1 MNALS
6 ADPRTVEERDLPG
19 QFIFCPGS
27 RCSAEAIYTAA
38 IVTRAVSVSLDSMA
52 NAEILTPTLLDW
64 SQVRSGI
71 QAFQRSLDLEGESKA
86 FMYFALSK
94 ILKIDD
100 DEIRTAITDGG
111 DDRGIDAVYVD
122 GRPERRVIHLFQFKH
137 VSSFDKVGSS
147 FPSNEI
153 DKIQSFLECFLRK
166 DASLEKTC
174 NPLLWNK
181 VQDLWEALEEAV
193 YSIQIH
199 LCNNATGLIQSHA
212 ARFEEALRPY
222 QHAVLVQHDL
232 VWFSRNLSKGMAVDR
247 EYELGLVEDQYFG
260 RTDGFAKGLIGTVR
274 GDEIVRLITDHDF
287 PQEVDDSLFE
297 DNIRL
302 YLGEENEINR
312 KILTTAL
319 STSNTQFWYLNN
331 GITIVC
337 ERMEYQPRSANPKV
351 RMVNPQIVNGGQTS
365 HALFEAA
372 RVDIGRIYDVKLL
385 LRVIETGDRPFT
397 NSIAEATN
405 SQTPIRSRDIRS
417 NDSIQI
423 RIENAL
429 IGHSYFY
436 ERKNDQHIAQAA
448 DSRIDAVKL
457 GQIILAYV
465 LREPDRAK
473 TSSNRIFGE
482 YYGWVFDEGIL
493 SAENIIAMWRV
504 YRMVDLDRRRALT
517 ALNSHL
523 KQTYD
528 ESWIIEG
535 VFHILYMLSLACER
549 EGTSIFDFEGVEKH
563 YASVKAQIDEFM
575 ALNRGRAAYRVFRS
589 AMTKQLL
596 ARFARGYQLDLGLET
611 PATN

>member
-1 MNALS
+1 MTIAPI
-6 ADPRTVEERDLPG
+6 A
-19 QFIFCPGS
+19 
-27 RCSAEAIYTAA
+27 
-38 IVTRAVSVSLDSMA
+38 
-52 NAEILTPTLLDW
+52 TPTLLDW

-71 QAFQRSLDLEGESKA
+71 QAFQRSLGLAEESRA
-86 FMYFALSK
+86 FLYFALSK

-122 GRPERRVIHLFQFKH
+122 SRPERRVIHLFQFKH
-137 VSSFDKVGSS
+137 VSSFEKVGSS

-199 LCNNATGLIQSHA
+199 LCNNATALIPSHLS
-212 ARFEEALRPY
+212 RFEEALRPY
-222 QHAVLVQHDL
+222 QHALVTQHDL
-232 VWFSRNLSKGMAVDR
+232 IWFSRHLSKGAPVDR
-247 EYELGLVEDQYFG
+247 EFQLGLVEDQYFG

-274 GDEIVRLITDHDF
+274 GDEIVRLITDQNF
-287 PQEVDDSLFE
+287 PQEVDDTLFE

-319 STSNTQFWYLNN
+319 SDVNTQFWYLNN

-337 ERMEYQPRSANPKV
+337 DRMEYQPRAANPKV
-351 RMVNPQIVNGGQTS
+351 RMINPQIVNGGQTS

-372 RVDIGRIYDVKLL
+372 RSDIASIYDVKLL
-385 LRVIETGDRPFT
+385 LRIIETGDRTFT
-397 NSIAEATN
+397 NSVAEATN

-429 IGHSYFY
+429 VGHGYFY
-436 ERKNDQHIAQAA
+436 ERKNDQHIEQPAE
-448 DSRIDAVKL
+448 SRIDAVKL

-482 YYGWVFDEGIL
+482 YYGWVFDEAIL

-504 YRMVDLDRRRALT
+504 YRMVDDDRRRALA
-517 ALNSHL
+517 ALNSRL
-523 KQTYD
+523 KKTYD

-535 VFHILYMLSLACER
+535 VYHILYMLSLTCER
-549 EGTSIFDFEGVEKH
+549 EGTSLYDFAGVEKH
-563 YASVKAQIDEFM
+563 YTSVKAQIDDFM
-575 ALNRGRAAYRVFRS
+575 AQNRGQAAYRVFRS

-596 ARFARGYQLDLGLET
+596 ARFARGHQLELGLEAPT
-611 PATN
+611 P

>member
-1 MNALS
+1 M
-6 ADPRTVEERDLPG
+6 TV
-19 QFIFCPGS
+19 
-27 RCSAEAIYTAA
+27 TAP
-38 IVTRAVSVSLDSMA
+38 I
-52 NAEILTPTLLDW
+52 NPTLLDW
-64 SQVRSGI
+64 SQVRTGV
-71 QAFQRSLDLEGESKA
+71 QAFQRSLNLDNEARA
-86 FMYFALSK
+86 FQYFALSK

-111 DDRGIDAVYVD
+111 DDRGIDAVYID

-137 VSSFDKVGSS
+137 VSSFEKVSSS

-153 DKIQSFLECFLRK
+153 DKIQSFLDCCLRK
-166 DASLEKTC
+166 DMSLQKTC
-174 NPLLWNK
+174 NALLWNK
-181 VQDLWEALEEAV
+181 VQDIWEALEEAV
-193 YSIQIH
+193 FSIHIH
-199 LCNNATGLIQSHA
+199 LCNNATGLIESHA
-212 ARFEEALRPY
+212 ARFEEALRQY
-222 QHAVLVQHDL
+222 QHAIIMQHDL
-232 VWFSRNLSKGMAVDR
+232 IWFSRHLSKGATIDR
-247 EYELGLVEDQYFG
+247 EYQLGLVEDQYYG

-274 GDEIVRLITDHDF
+274 GDEIVRLITDPDF
-287 PQEVDDSLFE
+287 PQEVDDTLFE

-319 STSNTQFWYLNN
+319 SDRNSQFWYLNN

-337 ERMEYQPRSANPKV
+337 DRMDYQPRSANPKV
-351 RMVNPQIVNGGQTS
+351 RMINPQIVNGGQTS

-372 RVDIGRIYDVKLL
+372 RSDLARIYDVKLL
-385 LRVIETGDRPFT
+385 LRVIETADRSFT

-429 IGHSYFY
+429 RGHGYFY
-436 ERKNDQHIAQAA
+436 ERKNDQHIEQPAET
-448 DSRIDAVKL
+448 RIDAVKL

-482 YYGWVFDEGIL
+482 YYGWVFDEAIL
-493 SAENIIAMWRV
+493 SAENIIAMWRI
-504 YRMVDLDRRRALT
+504 YRMVDDDRRRALA
-517 ALNSHL
+517 ALNSRL
-523 KQTYD
+523 KRTYD

-535 VFHILYMLSLACER
+535 VFHILYMLSLACEQ
-549 EGTSIFDFEGVEKH
+549 EGTSLFDSEVVEKH
-563 YASVKAQIDEFM
+563 YSSVKAQIDEFM
-575 ALNRGRAAYRVFRS
+575 AQNKGQAAYRVFRS

-596 ARFARGYQLDLGLET
+596 ARFARAQQLSLALEPVE
-611 PATN
+611 PAK

>member
-1 MNALS
+1 M
-6 ADPRTVEERDLPG
+6 
-19 QFIFCPGS
+19 
-27 RCSAEAIYTAA
+27 AITPK
-38 IVTRAVSVSLDSMA
+38 V
-52 NAEILTPTLLDW
+52 TPTLLDW
-64 SQVRSGI
+64 SQVRTGI
-71 QAFQRSLDLEGESKA
+71 QAFQRSLGLDSEAGA
-86 FMYFALSK
+86 FQYFALSK

-111 DDRGIDAVYVD
+111 DDRGIDAIYID

-137 VSSFDKVGSS
+137 VASFDKVGSS

-153 DKIQSFLECFLRK
+153 DKIQTFLECCLRK

-174 NPLLWNK
+174 NALLWNK
-181 VQDLWEALEEAV
+181 VQDVWEALEEAV
-193 YSIQIH
+193 YSIHIH

-222 QHAVLVQHDL
+222 QHAVLTQHDL
-232 VWFSRNLSKGMAVDR
+232 IWFSRHLSKGATVDR
-247 EYELGLVEDQYFG
+247 EYQLGLVEDQYYG

-274 GDEIVRLITDHDF
+274 GDEIVRLITDPDF
-287 PQEVDDSLFE
+287 PQEVDDTLFE

-319 STSNTQFWYLNN
+319 SDRNTQFWYLNN

-337 ERMEYQPRSANPKV
+337 DHMDYQPRSANPKV

-372 RVDIGRIYDVKLL
+372 RSDMTRIYDVKLL
-385 LRVIETGDRPFT
+385 LRVIETADRSFT
-397 NSIAEATN
+397 NSVAEATN

-429 IGHSYFY
+429 LGHGYFY
-436 ERKNDQHIAQAA
+436 ERKNDQHIEQPAEK
-448 DSRIDAVKL
+448 RIDAVKL

-482 YYGWVFDEGIL
+482 YYGWVFDEAIL
-493 SAENIIAMWRV
+493 SAENIIAMWSI
-504 YRMVDLDRRRALT
+504 YRMVDDDRRRALA
-517 ALNSHL
+517 ALNSKL
-523 KQTYD
+523 KRTYD

-535 VFHILYMLSLACER
+535 VFHILYMLSLTCEQ
-549 EGTSIFDFEGVEKH
+549 EGTSLYDHQEVEKH
-563 YASVKAQIDEFM
+563 YASVKAQIDNFM
-575 ALNRGRAAYRVFRS
+575 TQNRGQAAYRIFRS
-589 AMTKQLL
+589 SMTKQLL
-596 ARFARGYQLDLGLET
+596 ARFARGHQLTLALE
-611 PATN
+611 PAERTS